1 MSKKRRIKMEIVRD
15 VLQILRARGALNKT
29 ELIYD
34 ANLNYGR
41 ASCIINWLIEHKLVT
56 EVSGKYRITEN
67 GETFTAV
74 GLPHH
79 RDILC

>member
-1 MSKKRRIKMEIVRD
+1 MEIIIDVLKILRVRD
-15 VLQILRARGALNKT
+15 GLNKT
-29 ELIYD
+29 EIVYG
-34 ANLNYGR
+34 ANLNYKR
-41 ASCIINWLIEHKLVT
+41 ASCIINWLIEHELVT
-56 EVSGKYRITEN
+56 VVSGKYEITEK

>member
-1 MSKKRRIKMEIVRD
+1 MEIIRD
-15 VLQILRARGALNKT
+15 VLEILRARGALNKT
-29 ELIYD
+29 EIIYG

-41 ASCIINWLIEHKLVT
+41 ASCIINWLIEHELVT
-56 EVSGKYRITEN
+56 EVSGKYMITEK
-67 GETFTAV
+67 GEAFTAV

>member
-15 VLQILRARGALNKT
+15 VLDILKARGGLNKT
-29 ELIYD
+29 EIVYG
-34 ANLNYGR
+34 AYLNYER
-41 ASCIINWLIEHKLVT
+41 ASCIINWLIEHELITV
-56 EVSGKYRITEN
+56 ESGKYMITEN

-74 GLPHH
+74 GLPDH

>member
-1 MSKKRRIKMEIVRD
+1 MEIIRD
-15 VLQILRARGALNKT
+15 VLEILRARGALNKT
-29 ELIYD
+29 EIIYG

-41 ASCIINWLIEHKLVT
+41 ASCIINWLIEHELIT

-67 GETFTAV
+67 GEAFTAV